1 VRIRRA
7 EFDGGVKGTLDL
19 EVGAK
24 GLTSHAGLEVVLRYV
39 QKVGLRQRVNC
50 LGRRLTLGGDVRF
63 ASMILLFVGM
73 LVVGLRRLRQV
84 GYVANDPLVR
94 RFAGLKRVP
103 DERTLSRFLK
113 RFAKQDWEALENLNR
128 EFVLDAVDA
137 QALRRLTLDMDGSV
151 LCTGLQVERA
161 FRGFNPHHR
170 KNPSYYPLT
179 IQVAQT
185 GHVLA
190 HQNRSGDV
198 HDSTGAARVLEKS
211 VRAVRDRGFTG
222 ILEFRADSAFFQ
234 RRILEA
240 CDRHGMQYAI
250 KVPMWSWLNVRR
262 LIQQHAP
269 EQWVIV
275 DRRNEVEGFFMD
287 LPVRP
292 WGRVERVGVFRK
304 RVNHRTKKDLQLDL
318 FHPDDRHWEY
328 SLIAS
333 NRTAQLPSMWRFAHG
348 HSTQERCYAELKGE
362 YAYDAIP
369 TNSYGANTAWQK
381 LNVLAY
387 NLMTSFQIDTIA
399 PAKPGTRRRTAL
411 FLLRSIRTIR
421 FEWLN
426 KAGRLINRSGRRI
439 LQVGA
444 QRLAR
449 RRFEDLEAVLPKA
462 A

>member
-1 VRIRRA
+1 MRIRRA

-185 GHVLA
+185 GHV
-190 HQNRSGDV
+190 
-198 HDSTGAARVLEKS
+198 
-211 VRAVRDRGFTG
+211 
-222 ILEFRADSAFFQ
+222 
-234 RRILEA
+234 
-240 CDRHGMQYAI
+240 
-250 KVPMWSWLNVRR
+250 
-262 LIQQHAP
+262 
-269 EQWVIV
+269 
-275 DRRNEVEGFFMD
+275 
-287 LPVRP
+287 
-292 WGRVERVGVFRK
+292 
-304 RVNHRTKKDLQLDL
+304 
-318 FHPDDRHWEY
+318 
-328 SLIAS
+328 
-333 NRTAQLPSMWRFAHG
+333 
-348 HSTQERCYAELKGE
+348 
-362 YAYDAIP
+362 
-369 TNSYGANTAWQK
+369 
-381 LNVLAY
+381 
-387 NLMTSFQIDTIA
+387 
-399 PAKPGTRRRTAL
+399 
-411 FLLRSIRTIR
+411 
-421 FEWLN
+421 
-426 KAGRLINRSGRRI
+426 
-439 LQVGA
+439 
-444 QRLAR
+444 
-449 RRFEDLEAVLPKA
+449 
-462 A
+462 